1 VYNDTEVALKLM
13 RDGKGIIMWH
23 DYGWREVVQALN
35 EIYTE
40 NEVLKNAKNIENTS
54 LVFLKLD

>member
-1 VYNDTEVALKLM
+1 M

-54 LVFLKLD
+54 LVFLKLG